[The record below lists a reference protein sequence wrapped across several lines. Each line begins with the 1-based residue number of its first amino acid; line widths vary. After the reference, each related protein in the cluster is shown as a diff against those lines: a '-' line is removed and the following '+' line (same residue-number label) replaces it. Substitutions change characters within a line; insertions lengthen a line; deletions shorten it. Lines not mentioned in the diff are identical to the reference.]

1 MKAKAILLMAALAMP
16 NLVFASATNKKC
28 TLSPVE
34 QTQVSEYYGSSFE
47 RAVAFS
53 ADLSKGTKQLSI
65 TLSPRSSIM
74 NGVNQVVTYDLVVG
88 APSVSGI
95 INIELDKDGVSMSTN
110 FGSSSSVWDAGN
122 IHNQS
127 VMYKLPNDRL
137 AVAVLVC
144 Q

>member
-1 MKAKAILLMAALAMP
+1 MKTKAIILMAALAMP
-16 NLVFASATNKKC
+16 KLVFASATNKKC

-34 QTQVSEYYGSSFE
+34 QEQVSEYYGSGFE
-47 RAVAFS
+47 RAIALS
-53 ADLSKGTKQLSI
+53 ADLSKGTKQLSV
-65 TLSPRSSIM
+65 TLAPRSSNIS
-74 NGVNQVVTYDLVVG
+74 GVNQVVTYDLVVG
-88 APSVSGI
+88 APSASGI
-95 INIELDKDGVSMSTN
+95 INIEIDKAGVSMSTN
-110 FGSSSSVWDAGN
+110 FGFSSSVWDAGN